1 MSLRTRILL
10 FLFVFALLPL
20 LGAVAINLPLVLD
33 RVELF
38 YRQAFLQNLRADFQ
52 DLDTHLASRDEMLR
66 LLAKLPEPG
75 VVLGQDPRVGQAQI
89 ARARLKYTEWINR
102 ILQDQLDIVEILFLG
117 RDGTPKFWLSRDPE
131 NHRWRPTT
139 TPPHLPPEELI
150 QQVLAAKAPVVLL
163 APVSIDEKATDLS
176 RAVTLQLMAPL
187 GPSEGKETYGAVAMT
202 LDIGGLVRRDE
213 RTLWVHDD
221 GRYLNVPGIVQRSGS
236 AFEDFPGLKEKF
248 AARKIVLWEGKDGRT
263 VIWVPLLRTEGDKP
277 LWVGRPVREE
287 PLMALR
293 DALIFRVS
301 AIILALVVV
310 IFLVSTWVA
319 GRMERLGK
327 RVFEGVRKVVEE
339 GEPVK
344 FRWKGSAE
352 LRQLGE
358 NLSRLS
364 ETHARN
370 LAELQD
376 HARALEESN
385 RYKSEFLA
393 NVSHELRTPLN
404 SILLLSKLLLK
415 ESDGLSREQQEQLRV
430 IHEASADLRMLI
442 DNVLDLSRM
451 EAGRLEPL
459 IEEVELLP
467 LLEEI
472 HDQLAPQFREKG
484 LAFRVRIDEK
494 APVRIRTDP
503 HKLAQILKNF
513 LSNALKF
520 TDEGE
525 VVVELA
531 PAAEPHAVALSV
543 QDTGIGI
550 PPEKQQAIFEAFQQ
564 ADGSTRRR
572 FGGTGLGLSISRELA
587 QILCGEIR
595 VRSRPGEGSRFTLLL
610 PANCGEM
617 PAEGAMEEPG
627 AEKATATPPQPVLE
641 AAAPRADL
649 AGAHVLLVES
659 DIGRLL
665 ELSRWLE
672 GWHLQVTAAEDEEE
686 VREVLEEDGIQ
697 LLLLAEGVV
706 DWCTISVMV
715 KKQGEARPR
724 LIGLGEAGEPAAPC
738 VDAVLPREPEP
749 RQLLSVLQA
758 NLRPLEEEK
767 TR

>member
-20 LGAVAINLPLVLD
+20 LGAVVINLPLVLD

-75 VVLGQDPRVGQAQI
+75 VVLGQGERVSEAQI
-89 ARARLKYTEWINR
+89 TRARLRYTEWINR
-102 ILQDQLDIVEILFLG
+102 ILRDQLDIVDILYLDRNG
-117 RDGTPKFWLSRDPE
+117 VLRFWLSRDPDTR
-131 NHRWRPTT
+131 RWRPTT
-139 TPPHLPPEELI
+139 TPPHRPPPEL
-150 QQVLAAKAPVVLL
+150 VKKALAAKAPVVLL
-163 APVSIDEKATDLS
+163 APVAIDETAKDLS
-176 RAVTLQLMAPL
+176 RAVTLQLLSPL
-187 GPSEGKETYGAVAMT
+187 GPSEGKPTYGVVVMT

-213 RTLWVHDD
+213 ETLWVHDD

-263 VIWVPLLRTEGDKP
+263 VIWVPLLRTEGDRP
-277 LWVGRPVREE
+277 LWVGRAVRDE
-287 PLMALR
+287 PLKALR
-293 DALIFRVS
+293 DALIVRVL
-301 AIILALVVV
+301 AIILLLVV
-310 IFLVSTWVA
+310 IIALVSTWVA
-319 GRMERLGK
+319 SRLERLGN

-339 GEPVK
+339 GEPVR
-344 FRWKGSAE
+344 FEWKGSTE

-370 LAELQD
+370 LAELQA

-415 ESDGLSREQQEQLRV
+415 ESEGLSREQREQLKV

-451 EAGRLEPL
+451 EAGRLEPV
-459 IEEVELLP
+459 IEETALPP

-472 HDQLAPQFREKG
+472 RDQLAPQFREKG
-484 LAFRVRIDEK
+484 LAFGMRIDPR
-494 APVRIRTDP
+494 APERIHTDP
-503 HKLAQILKNF
+503 HKLKQILKNF

-525 VVVELA
+525 VVVELT
-531 PAAEPHAVALSV
+531 PADEPYAVALSV

-550 PPEKQQAIFEAFQQ
+550 PPDKQQAIFEAFQQ

-572 FGGTGLGLSISRELA
+572 FGGTGLGLTISRELA
-587 QILCGEIR
+587 AVLCGEIR
-595 VRSRPGEGSRFTLLL
+595 VHSRPGEGARFTLLL
-610 PANCGEM
+610 PARCGE
-617 PAEGAMEEPG
+617 AESATEEPVS
-627 AEKATATPPQPVLE
+627 TPPVPTPAPSTEPAV
-641 AAAPRADL
+641 PRADF
-649 AGAHVLLVES
+649 GGVRVLLVET
-659 DIGRLL
+659 DIDRLL
-665 ELSRWLE
+665 ELSRLLE
-672 GWHLQVTAAEDEEE
+672 GWGLEVTAAGDPEE
-686 VREVLEEDGIQ
+686 VREALEEEGVR
-697 LLLLAEGVV
+697 LVLARAGVV
-706 DWCTISVMV
+706 DWCAISAIV
-715 KKQGEARPR
+715 KAAEGGPV
-724 LIGLGEAGEPAAPC
+724 LIGLGDADEKQEACTARRLAGMPEPQALL
-738 VDAVLPREPEP
+738 AVLRAF
-749 RQLLSVLQA
+749 LS
-758 NLRPLEEEK
+758 PEEENQNP
-767 TR
+767 

>member
-75 VVLGQDPRVGQAQI
+75 VVLGQDERVSEAQI
-89 ARARLKYTEWINR
+89 TRARLKYIEWINR
-102 ILQDQLDIVEILFLG
+102 ILRDQLDIVDILFLD
-117 RDGTPKFWLSRDPE
+117 RDGILRFWLSRDPKS
-131 NHRWRPTT
+131 HRWQPTA
-139 TPPHLPPEELI
+139 TPPHQPPTGVVKE
-150 QQVLAAKAPVVLL
+150 VLSAKAPVVAL
-163 APVSIDEKATDLS
+163 APVAIDEKAADLS
-176 RAVTLQLMAPL
+176 RAVTLQLVSPL
-187 GPSEGKETYGAVAMT
+187 GPSEGKPTYGAVVMT

-213 RTLWVHDD
+213 HTLWVHDD
-221 GRYLNVPGIVQRSGS
+221 GRYLNVPGIVQRSGN
-236 AFEDFPGLKEKF
+236 AFADFPGLKEKF
-248 AARKIVLWEGKDGRT
+248 ASRKIALWEGEDGRT
-263 VIWVPLLRTEGDKP
+263 VIWVPLLRTEGDRP
-277 LWVGRPVREE
+277 LWVGRAVRDE
-287 PLMALR
+287 PLKALR
-293 DALIFRVS
+293 DALIVRVL
-301 AIILALVVV
+301 AIILLLVV
-310 IFLVSTWVA
+310 IIALVSTWVA
-319 GRMERLGK
+319 ARMERLGN
-327 RVFEGVRKVVEE
+327 RVFEGVRRVVEK

-344 FRWKGSAE
+344 FEWKGSSE

-415 ESDGLSREQQEQLRV
+415 ESEGLSREQQEQLRV

-451 EAGRLEPL
+451 EAGRLEPV
-459 IEEVELLP
+459 IEEVELAP

-484 LAFRVRIDEK
+484 LAFEVRVAAGAPERIH
-494 APVRIRTDP
+494 TDS
-503 HKLAQILKNF
+503 HKLKQILKNF
-513 LSNALKF
+513 LSNSLKF
-520 TDEGE
+520 TDEGG
-525 VVVELA
+525 VVVELEGA
-531 PAAEPHAVALSV
+531 GEPYAVAISV

-550 PPEKQQAIFEAFQQ
+550 PLEKQQAIFEAFQQ

-587 QILCGEIR
+587 RVLCGEIR
-595 VRSRPGEGSRFTLLL
+595 VESSPGEGARFSLLL
-610 PANCGEM
+610 PASCGEA
-617 PAEGAMEEPG
+617 PVEGATGARVSPPPVREPEREEARPS
-627 AEKATATPPQPVLE
+627 
-641 AAAPRADL
+641 ADFG
-649 AGAHVLLVES
+649 GAHVLLVEI
-659 DIGRLL
+659 DIERLLGLSRLL
-665 ELSRWLE
+665 E
-672 GWHLQVTAAEDEEE
+672 GWNLQVTAAGDEEE
-686 VREVLEEDGIQ
+686 VREVLEEDGVR
-697 LLLLAEGVV
+697 LVLLAAGVV
-706 DWCTISVMV
+706 DWCSISAIVN
-715 KKQGEARPR
+715 GERERPV
-724 LIGLGEAGEPAAPC
+724 LVGLGEAGEAQAAC
-738 VDAVLPREPEP
+738 VDLRLPLPPGADALLEALERE
-749 RQLLSVLQA
+749 LT
-758 NLRPLEEEK
+758 EEE
-767 TR
+767 TTDP